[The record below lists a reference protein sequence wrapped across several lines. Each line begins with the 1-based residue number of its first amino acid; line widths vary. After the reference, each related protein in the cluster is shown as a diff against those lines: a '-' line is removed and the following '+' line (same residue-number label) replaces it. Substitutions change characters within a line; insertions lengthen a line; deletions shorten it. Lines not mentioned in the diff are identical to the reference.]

1 MRREDKEIRDKDEIE
16 SIVQRAIVCR
26 VAFSKND
33 VPYIVPVNFGYKDD
47 SLYFHSAPE
56 GKKID
61 TIRQNDNV
69 CFEMDI
75 DQEVVRAETPCNWA
89 MKYRSVIGF
98 GKAFLVRDVEE
109 KRKALNAIVEHY
121 SGKPSDYPE
130 SAISNV
136 AIIKVEIESM
146 TGKKSGY

>member
-26 VAFSKND
+26 VAFSEND

-47 SLYFHSAPE
+47 CLYFHSAPE

-61 TIRQNDNV
+61 AIRQNGNV

-109 KRKALNAIVEHY
+109 KRKALNNIVEHY

-146 TGKKSGY
+146 TGRKSGY